1 MIRTFL
7 ALPVPLP
14 VVHTLTVAQHRLPL
28 SRPVPEENFHVTLV
42 FLDSQPEPLLEELHY
57 ALDGLSLTAP
67 TLRIDGLGTFGGNDP
82 DALYAR
88 IAPDPV
94 LTALQAKLA
103 QTARR
108 IGIAVKAR
116 KFVPHITLARFRK
129 GEMLPGTLASAIG
142 ALGPL
147 TSPPWTPPEL
157 ILTRSTLR
165 ADGPVYDPLASYPF
179 RF

>member
-1 MIRTFL
+1 MIRAFL
-7 ALPVPLP
+7 ALPVPETL
-14 VVHTLTVAQHRLPL
+14 VHTLSVAQHRLPL
-28 SRPVPEENFHVTLV
+28 SRPVPEENFHLTLV

-57 ALDGLSLTAP
+57 AIEGLPLPAL

-88 IAPDPV
+88 VAPDPA
-94 LTALQAKLA
+94 LSALQAKLA

-108 IGIAVKAR
+108 TGIMVKAR

-129 GEMLPGTLASAIG
+129 GEVQPDTLARAIG

-147 TSPPWTPPEL
+147 TSPAWTPPEL
-157 ILTRSTLR
+157 VLMRSTLR
-165 ADGPVYDPLASYPF
+165 ADGPVYDPLAHYPL